1 MDTLKVVNQREP
13 VEVIG
18 QRPPVVTEPIVT
30 IIDPE
35 KQKKKEEK
43 VKKEH
48 VKKEK
53 KNDKV
58 YTKDDSC
65 INMPFYESIIVQ
77 DSNPLWV
84 KIPGVAIGESSQ
96 FAYKSVPC
104 TKVWELLDTI
114 IEDLS
119 VTVINYNAEAGVAFF
134 KTGFDIN
141 VKGDV
146 IKNPKY
152 TSFVL
157 KSKLVGNPFVKE

>member
-1 MDTLKVVNQREP
+1 MEHQAQIVNQREP
-13 VEVIG
+13 VQVTG
-18 QRPPVVTEPIVT
+18 QRPPVITEPIIT
-30 IIDPE
+30 ILDP
-35 KQKKKEEK
+35 KQ
-43 VKKEH
+43 H
-48 VKKEK
+48 TKKEK
-53 KNDKV
+53 KEQVMKEQDKV
-58 YTKDDSC
+58 YTKDNSC

-84 KIPGVAIGESSQ
+84 KITGVAIGESSQ

>member
-1 MDTLKVVNQREP
+1 MEHQAQIVNQREP
-13 VEVIG
+13 VQITG
-18 QRPPVVTEPIVT
+18 QRPPVVTEPIIT
-30 IIDPE
+30 ILDT
-35 KQKKKEEK
+35 KQHIKKD
-43 VKKEH
+43 V
-48 VKKEK
+48 
-53 KNDKV
+53 KV
-58 YTKDDSC
+58 YTKNDSC
-65 INMPFYESIIVQ
+65 INMPFYESIIEQ

-84 KIPGVAIGESSQ
+84 KIPDMAIGESSQ
-96 FAYKSVPC
+96 FAYKSVQC
-104 TKVWELLDTI
+104 TKIWELLDII

-119 VTVINYNAEAGVAFF
+119 VTVINYNAEVGIAFF